1 MLMFSMDNF
10 VKDLEDIGGHF
21 IRKLDFVMME
31 LLAFVGF
38 VLAWRYF

>member
-1 MLMFSMDNF
+1 MLMFRMNNF
-10 VKDLEDIGGHF
+10 VKDLVDIGGHS

-38 VLAWRYF
+38 VLA